1 MFCNIIGPCR
11 VRLLCIQKCSVKLL
25 GKSVFVFSLYCG
37 VICHALNNTL
47 PFNLG
52 RHVYCNES
60 NVFRMSKKMC
70 YKSIL
75 RVT

>member
-11 VRLLCIQKCSVKLL
+11 VMLLFKQKLL
-25 GKSVFVFSLYCG
+25 GKSVFGFSLYCG

-52 RHVYCNES
+52 KHIYCNES
-60 NVFRMSKKMC
+60 NVFKMSKKMC